1 MPSDFGSRAGTQHNF
16 LNGFGFV
23 EGVRGNIT
31 RGLKPRARARAS
43 GKNRA
48 RGGALQGGRPCRAHI
63 RDRDF
68 CGVPPSSSVSLEYSN
83 RASVTFRRRSQ
94 EFYLAKEAL
103 SQVVDCGI
111 EKLDLRLLMI
121 HFENWMEKYLTGKF
135 VKLVKEDEYLFIR
148 CVNRFMEDYKRV
160 LWKKMKLLQYID
172 WDLKIDLTLDPKRF
186 MRLEDELLFIGKA
199 WAKLRAWLLKRY
211 GRFEFLCVL
220 EAQKSGRPHLHVLVS
235 GIPYVSHSDLSELW
249 QKYGGGYVWVRAIN
263 SNVNALWYVLKY
275 VNKTILGKDKI
286 YASILFAS
294 NKRMFSMSQ
303 NLLTKLNIRR
313 NYKSKGWV
321 FDGTVDEFNIKIFCQ
336 EEKMVFDDF
345 IKVKIT
351 FLMMHKHPLIFDSW
365 KDG

>member
-1 MPSDFGSRAGTQHNF
+1 MPSDFGSRAGTQHNS

-83 RASVTFRRRSQ
+83 RASVTFRRRSDQ
-94 EFYLAKEAL
+94 YYLAKDAL
-103 SQVVDCGI
+103 SQVADCGR

-121 HFENWMEKYLTGKF
+121 YFENWMEKYLIGKF
-135 VKLVKEDEYLFIR
+135 VKLVKDDEYLFIR

-160 LWKKMKLLQYID
+160 LWMKMKFLQYID

-186 MRLEDELLFIGKA
+186 MRLEDELIFIGKA

-220 EAQKSGRPHLHVLVS
+220 EVQKSGRPHLHVLIS
-235 GIPYVSHSDLSELW
+235 GIPYVSHSDLSEIW

-263 SNVNALWYVLKY
+263 ASVNALWYVLKY
-275 VNKTILGKDKI
+275 VNKTILGRDKV

-303 NLLTKLNIRR
+303 NLLSRLNIRR
-313 NYKSKGWV
+313 DYKSKGWK
-321 FDGTVDEFNIKIFCQ
+321 FDGTVDEFNLKIFCQ
-336 EEKMVFDDF
+336 EEKVVFDDF
-345 IKVKIT
+345 IRIKVAFQLI
-351 FLMMHKHPLIFDSW
+351 HKYPLLFNAWD
-365 KDG
+365 DG